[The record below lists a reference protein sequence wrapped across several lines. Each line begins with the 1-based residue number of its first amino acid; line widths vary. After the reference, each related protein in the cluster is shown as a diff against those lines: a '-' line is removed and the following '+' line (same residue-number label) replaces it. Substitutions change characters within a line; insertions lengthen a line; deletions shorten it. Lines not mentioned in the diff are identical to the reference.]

1 MTEKKMDFLET
12 WLLSAGF
19 KRNDY
24 NEKWQYGDNT
34 PQSEFNRIIERYEG
48 RDPKM

>member
-12 WLLSAGF
+12 WLIENGF
-19 KRNDY
+19 RKNNYDEVWY
-24 NEKWQYGDNT
+24 FGDN
-34 PQSEFNRIIERYEG
+34 PQQKLNEIISRYEG